1 MSEPLPADLAAAL
14 DATRERRGPF
24 GESMSYFVEATST
37 NDIAATLAA
46 AGAPEGTTVIAGG
59 QTAGRGRMGRS
70 WFSPPGAG
78 LYMSVILRS
87 REAAPYVT
95 LAAGVAVAE
104 GVRAATGLPLELK
117 WPNDVVTSAP
127 SGPARRRK
135 VAGILAEASSS
146 ADGVDYVVL
155 GVGVNLTP
163 AAYPRDIA
171 DRASSVETEL
181 GRPVEA
187 GTIVGEI
194 LSALAFWW
202 PSLTAGDGSA
212 LMRRWRTLAPSASGA
227 AVECESGGGRVR
239 GITAGI
245 DGSGALLVRVGHRIE
260 RIVAGHV
267 VWKS

>member
-1 MSEPLPADLAAAL
+1 MPEPLPADLAAAL
-14 DATRERRGPF
+14 DATTERRGPF
-24 GESMSYFVEATST
+24 GESISYFAEATST
-37 NDIAATLAA
+37 NDLAATLAA
-46 AGAPEGTTVIAGG
+46 AGAPEGTTVIAGA
-59 QTAGRGRMGRS
+59 QTAGRGRLGRT

-87 REAAPYVT
+87 RAAAPYVT

-146 ADGVDYVVL
+146 ADGVEHVVL

-171 DRASSVETEL
+171 DRASCIETEL

-194 LSALAFWW
+194 LAALASWW
-202 PSLTAGDGSA
+202 PSLMAGDGAA
-212 LMRRWRTLAPSASGA
+212 LLRRWRSLAPSASGA
-227 AVECESGGGRVR
+227 AVECESGSSRVH

-245 DGSGALLVRVGHRIE
+245 DGGGALLVRVGNRIE
-260 RIVAGHV
+260 RIVAGQV
-267 VWKS
+267 TWK